1 MFKYF
6 IRFSAQAETRQVEFE
21 KCVSVVKILPRRIF
35 SWKQISEWSGWLCSG
50 RVSVDGD
57 IIADIVFSHF
67 HDCKIIVTQIT
78 FSHQFKSL
86 LAAVT
91 QAARHPALALSWD
104 MRTGLQLVKVLQDR
118 FGTLSR
124 HFNTYSVCCFF
135 PLSPYFSPYT
145 IPIVLCI
152 LLFYPKLRRE
162 PLLIITLTST
172 G

>member
-6 IRFSAQAETRQVEFE
+6 IRFSVQAETRQVEFE
-21 KCVSVVKILPRRIF
+21 KCVSVVKILPGRIF

-91 QAARHPALALSWD
+91 RAARHPALALSRD

-118 FGTLSR
+118 FRALSR

-135 PLSPYFSPYT
+135 LHTFHHTPY
-145 IPIVLCI
+145 L
-152 LLFYPKLRRE
+152 
-162 PLLIITLTST
+162 
-172 G
+172 

>member
-6 IRFSAQAETRQVEFE
+6 IRFSVQAETRQVEFE
-21 KCVSVVKILPRRIF
+21 KCVSVVKILPGRIF
-35 SWKQISEWSGWLCSG
+35 SKYLNEAWLCSG

-91 QAARHPALALSWD
+91 RAARHPALALSRD

-145 IPIVLCI
+145 IPIVLCT